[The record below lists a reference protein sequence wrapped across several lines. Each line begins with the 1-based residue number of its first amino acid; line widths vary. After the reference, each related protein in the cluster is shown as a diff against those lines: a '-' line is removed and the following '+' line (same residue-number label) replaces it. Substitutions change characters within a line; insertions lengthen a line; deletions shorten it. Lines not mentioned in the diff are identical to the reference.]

1 MAILV
6 VALHMD
12 TFFNSSFKF
21 DLPVF
26 GSHHGSTL
34 KAASLVELGS
44 EALCYAAKVQ
54 FGLDDFAL
62 SSGSF
67 ALFPLVYFVLPP
79 VDSGA
84 AFNPLGKFPS
94 ILQPF

>member
-1 MAILV
+1 MAIW
-6 VALHMD
+6 AISAYID
-12 TFFNSSFKF
+12 AFFKSSFKF

-26 GSHHGSTL
+26 GPHHGSTL

-79 VDSGA
+79 VSSSA
-84 AFNPLGKFPS
+84 ALNPLRKLPLF
-94 ILQPF
+94 L